1 MENVNLE
8 NNKDNTKKR
17 IILSSL
23 IIVVSI
29 VIIGLSLSYAYY
41 INTVIETNA
50 DKQGASLTSG
60 NLSMDFTTSQLINAT
75 SASLI
80 NDANVLDSSN
90 NNYTAFSISFANDN
104 TVSNASYNIYLTDIA
119 MTENFKSSYVKWALY
134 RADNTPI
141 EEGDFSNVTLDGTG
155 TGAHNASDIT
165 LASESISSNEG
176 TKSYKLYIWLSND
189 PDNNQV
195 SLLNGSLS
203 AKVGF
208 RATT

>member
-1 MENVNLE
+1 MENNV
-8 NNKDNTKKR
+8 DNSKKR
-17 IILSSL
+17 VILGSL

-41 INTVIETNA
+41 VNTIRETNA
-50 DKQGASLTSG
+50 DNQGASLTSG
-60 NLSMDFTTSQLINAT
+60 NLSMDFTTSQNIKAT

-80 NDANVLDSSN
+80 NDADILSEEN
-90 NNYTAFSISFANDN
+90 NNYTAFSISFAEDN
-104 TVSNASYNIYLTDIA
+104 TVSEATYNIYLTDIS

-134 RADNTPI
+134 RANNTLVTK
-141 EEGDFSNVTLDGTG
+141 GDFSNVTLNGTG
-155 TGAHNASDIT
+155 SGTHNASDIT
-165 LASESISSNEG
+165 LASESITSVEG

-189 PDNNQV
+189 PDNNQI

>member
-1 MENVNLE
+1 MENNVD
-8 NNKDNTKKR
+8 KSKKR
-17 IILSSL
+17 VILGSL

-41 INTVIETNA
+41 VNTIRETNA
-50 DKQGASLTSG
+50 DNQGASLTSG
-60 NLSMDFTTSQLINAT
+60 NLSMDFTTSQNINAT

-80 NDANVLDSSN
+80 NDADILSEEN
-90 NNYTAFSISFANDN
+90 NNYTAFSISFAEDN
-104 TVSNASYNIYLTDIA
+104 TVSEATYNIYLTDIS

-134 RADNTPI
+134 RANNTANNTLVTQ
-141 EEGDFSNVTLDGTG
+141 GDFSNVTLDGTG
-155 TGAHNASDIT
+155 SGTHNASDIT
-165 LASESISSNEG
+165 LASESITSVEG

-189 PDNNQV
+189 PDNNQI

>member
-1 MENVNLE
+1 MENNV
-8 NNKDNTKKR
+8 DNSKKR
-17 IILSSL
+17 VILGSL

-41 INTVIETNA
+41 INTIRETNA
-50 DKQGASLTSG
+50 DNQGASLTSG
-60 NLSMDFTTSQLINAT
+60 NLSMDFTTSQNINAT

-80 NDANVLDSSN
+80 NDADILSEEN
-90 NNYTAFSISFANDN
+90 NNYTAFSISFADDN
-104 TVSNASYNIYLTDIA
+104 TVSEATYNIYLTDIS

-134 RADNTPI
+134 RADNTLVTQ
-141 EEGDFSNVTLDGTG
+141 GDFSNVTLDGTG
-155 TGAHNASDIT
+155 SGTHNASDIT
-165 LASESISSNEG
+165 LASESITSVEG

-189 PDNNQV
+189 PDNNQI

>member
-1 MENVNLE
+1 MENNV
-8 NNKDNTKKR
+8 DNSKKR
-17 IILSSL
+17 VILGSL

-41 INTVIETNA
+41 VNTIRETNA
-50 DKQGASLTSG
+50 DNQGASLTSG
-60 NLSMDFTTSQLINAT
+60 NLSMDFTTSQNINAT

-80 NDANVLDSSN
+80 NDADILSEEN
-90 NNYTAFSISFANDN
+90 NNYTAFSISFAEDN
-104 TVSNASYNIYLTDIA
+104 TVSEATYNIYLTDIS

-134 RADNTPI
+134 RANNTLVTQ
-141 EEGDFSNVTLDGTG
+141 GDFSNVTLNGTG
-155 TGAHNASDIT
+155 SGTHNASDIT
-165 LASESISSNEG
+165 LASESITSVEE

-189 PDNNQV
+189 PDNNQI

>member
-1 MENVNLE
+1 MENNV
-8 NNKDNTKKR
+8 DNSKKR
-17 IILSSL
+17 VILGSL

-41 INTVIETNA
+41 INTIRETNA
-50 DKQGASLTSG
+50 DNQGASLTSG
-60 NLSMDFTTSQLINAT
+60 NLSMDFTTSQNIKAT

-80 NDANVLDSSN
+80 NDADILSEEN
-90 NNYTAFSISFANDN
+90 NNYTAFSISFAEDN
-104 TVSNASYNIYLTDIA
+104 TVSEATYNIYLTDIS

-134 RADNTPI
+134 RADNTLVTQ
-141 EEGDFSNVTLDGTG
+141 GDFSNVTLNGTG
-155 TGAHNASDIT
+155 SGTHNASDIT
-165 LASESISSNEG
+165 LASESITSVEG
-176 TKSYKLYIWLSND
+176 TKSYKLYIWVSND
-189 PDNNQV
+189 PDNNQI

>member
-1 MENVNLE
+1 MENNV
-8 NNKDNTKKR
+8 DNSKKR
-17 IILSSL
+17 VILGSL

-41 INTVIETNA
+41 VNTIRETNA
-50 DKQGASLTSG
+50 DNQGASLTSG
-60 NLSMDFTTSQLINAT
+60 NLSMDFTTSQNINAT

-80 NDANVLDSSN
+80 NDADILSEEN
-90 NNYTAFSISFANDN
+90 NNYTAFSISFAEDN
-104 TVSNASYNIYLTDIA
+104 TVSEATYNIYLTDIS

-134 RADNTPI
+134 RANNTLVTQ
-141 EEGDFSNVTLDGTG
+141 GDFSNVTLNGTG
-155 TGAHNASDIT
+155 SGTHNASDIT
-165 LASESISSNEG
+165 LASESITSVEG

-189 PDNNQV
+189 PDNNQI

>member
-1 MENVNLE
+1 MENNV
-8 NNKDNTKKR
+8 DNSKKR
-17 IILSSL
+17 VILGSL

-41 INTVIETNA
+41 VNTIRETNA
-50 DKQGASLTSG
+50 DNQGASLTSG
-60 NLSMDFTTSQLINAT
+60 NLSMDFTTSQNINAT

-80 NDANVLDSSN
+80 NDADILSEEN
-90 NNYTAFSISFANDN
+90 NNYTAFSISFAEDN
-104 TVSNASYNIYLTDIA
+104 TVSEATYNIYLTDIS

-134 RADNTPI
+134 RADNTLVTQ
-141 EEGDFSNVTLDGTG
+141 GDFSNVTLDGTG
-155 TGAHNASDIT
+155 SGTHNASDIT
-165 LASESISSNEG
+165 LASESITSVEG

-189 PDNNQV
+189 PDNNQI

>member
-1 MENVNLE
+1 ME
-8 NNKDNTKKR
+8 KDNTKKR
-17 IILSSL
+17 IVLGSL

-29 VIIGLSLSYAYY
+29 IIVGLSLTYAYY
-41 INTVIETNA
+41 VNTIRETNA
-50 DKQGASLTSG
+50 DNQGASLTSG
-60 NLSMDFTTSQLINAT
+60 NLSMDFTTSRNINAT

-80 NDANVLDSSN
+80 NDADILSEEN
-90 NNYTAFSISFANDN
+90 NNYTAFSISFAEDN
-104 TVSNASYNIYLTDIA
+104 TVSEATYNIYLTDIS

-134 RADNTPI
+134 RANNTLVTQ
-141 EEGDFSNVTLDGTG
+141 GDFSNVTLNGTG
-155 TGAHNASDIT
+155 SGTHNASDIT
-165 LASESISSNEG
+165 LASESITSVEG

-189 PDNNQV
+189 PDNNQI

>member
-1 MENVNLE
+1 MENNV
-8 NNKDNTKKR
+8 DNSKKR
-17 IILSSL
+17 VILGSL

-41 INTVIETNA
+41 VNTIRETNA
-50 DKQGASLTSG
+50 DNQGASLTSG
-60 NLSMDFTTSQLINAT
+60 NLSMDFTTSQNINAT

-80 NDANVLDSSN
+80 NDADILSEEN
-90 NNYTAFSISFANDN
+90 NNYTAFSISFAEDN
-104 TVSNASYNIYLTDIA
+104 TVSEATYNIYLTDIS

-134 RADNTPI
+134 RANNTANNTLVTQ
-141 EEGDFSNVTLDGTG
+141 GDFSNVTLDGTG
-155 TGAHNASDIT
+155 SGTHNASDIT
-165 LASESISSNEG
+165 LASESITSVEG

-189 PDNNQV
+189 PDNNQI

>member
-1 MENVNLE
+1 MENNV
-8 NNKDNTKKR
+8 DNSKKR
-17 IILSSL
+17 VILGSL

-41 INTVIETNA
+41 VNTIRETNA
-50 DKQGASLTSG
+50 DNQGASLTSG
-60 NLSMDFTTSQLINAT
+60 NLSMDFTTSQNIKAT

-80 NDANVLDSSN
+80 NDADILSEEN
-90 NNYTAFSISFANDN
+90 NNYTAFSISFAEDN
-104 TVSNASYNIYLTDIA
+104 TVSEATYNIYLTDIS

-134 RADNTPI
+134 RADNTLVTQ
-141 EEGDFSNVTLDGTG
+141 GDFSNVTLDGTG
-155 TGAHNASDIT
+155 SGTHNASDIT
-165 LASESISSNEG
+165 LASESITSVEG

-189 PDNNQV
+189 PDNNQI

>member
-1 MENVNLE
+1 MENNV
-8 NNKDNTKKR
+8 DNSKKR
-17 IILSSL
+17 VILGSL

-41 INTVIETNA
+41 VNTIRETNA
-50 DKQGASLTSG
+50 DNQGASLTSG
-60 NLSMDFTTSQLINAT
+60 NLSMDFTTSQNIKAT

-80 NDANVLDSSN
+80 NDADILSEEN
-90 NNYTAFSISFANDN
+90 NNYTAFSISFAEDN
-104 TVSNASYNIYLTDIA
+104 TVSEATYNIYLTDIS

-134 RADNTPI
+134 RANNTLVTQ
-141 EEGDFSNVTLDGTG
+141 GDFSNVTLNGTG
-155 TGAHNASDIT
+155 SGTHNASDIT
-165 LASESISSNEG
+165 LASESITSVEG

-189 PDNNQV
+189 PDYNQI

>member
-1 MENVNLE
+1 MENNV
-8 NNKDNTKKR
+8 DNSKKR
-17 IILSSL
+17 VILGSL

-41 INTVIETNA
+41 VNTIRETNA
-50 DKQGASLTSG
+50 DNQGASLTSG
-60 NLSMDFTTSQLINAT
+60 NLSMDFTTSQNIKAT

-80 NDANVLDSSN
+80 NDADILSEEN
-90 NNYTAFSISFANDN
+90 NNYTAFSISFAEDN
-104 TVSNASYNIYLTDIA
+104 TVSEATYNIYLTDIS

-134 RADNTPI
+134 RANNTANNTLVTQ
-141 EEGDFSNVTLDGTG
+141 GDFSNVTLDGTG
-155 TGAHNASDIT
+155 SGTHNASDIT
-165 LASESISSNEG
+165 LASESITSVEG

-189 PDNNQV
+189 PDNNQI

>member
-1 MENVNLE
+1 MENNV
-8 NNKDNTKKR
+8 DNSKKR
-17 IILSSL
+17 VILGSL

-41 INTVIETNA
+41 VNTIRETNA
-50 DKQGASLTSG
+50 DNQGASLTSG
-60 NLSMDFTTSQLINAT
+60 NLSMDFTTSQNIKAT

-80 NDANVLDSSN
+80 NDADILSEEN
-90 NNYTAFSISFANDN
+90 NNYTAFSISFADDN
-104 TVSNASYNIYLTDIA
+104 TVSEATYNIYLTDIS

-134 RADNTPI
+134 RANNTLVTQ
-141 EEGDFSNVTLDGTG
+141 GDFSNVTLNGTG
-155 TGAHNASDIT
+155 SGTHNASDIT
-165 LASESISSNEG
+165 LASESITSVEG

-189 PDNNQV
+189 PDNNQI

>member
-1 MENVNLE
+1 MENNV
-8 NNKDNTKKR
+8 DNSKKR
-17 IILSSL
+17 VILGSL

-41 INTVIETNA
+41 VNTIRETNA
-50 DKQGASLTSG
+50 DNQGASLTSG
-60 NLSMDFTTSQLINAT
+60 NLSMDFTTSQNIKAT

-80 NDANVLDSSN
+80 NDADILSEEN
-90 NNYTAFSISFANDN
+90 NNYTAFSISFAEDN
-104 TVSNASYNIYLTDIA
+104 TVSEATYNIYLTDIS

-134 RADNTPI
+134 RANNTLVTQ
-141 EEGDFSNVTLDGTG
+141 GDFSNVTLNGTG
-155 TGAHNASDIT
+155 SGTHNASDIT
-165 LASESISSNEG
+165 LASESITSVEG

-189 PDNNQV
+189 PDNNQI

>member
-1 MENVNLE
+1 MENNV
-8 NNKDNTKKR
+8 DNSKKR
-17 IILSSL
+17 VILGSL

-41 INTVIETNA
+41 VNTIRETNA
-50 DKQGASLTSG
+50 DNQGASLTSG
-60 NLSMDFTTSQLINAT
+60 NLSMDFTTSQNIKAT

-80 NDANVLDSSN
+80 NDADILSEEN
-90 NNYTAFSISFANDN
+90 NNYTAFSISFAEDN
-104 TVSNASYNIYLTDIA
+104 TESEATYNIYLTDIS

-134 RADNTPI
+134 RANNTLVTQ
-141 EEGDFSNVTLDGTG
+141 GDFSNVTLNGTG
-155 TGAHNASDIT
+155 SGTHNASDIT
-165 LASESISSNEG
+165 LASESITSVEG

-189 PDNNQV
+189 PDNNQI

>member
-1 MENVNLE
+1 MENNV
-8 NNKDNTKKR
+8 DNSKKR
-17 IILSSL
+17 VILGSL

-41 INTVIETNA
+41 INTIRETNA
-50 DKQGASLTSG
+50 DNQGASLTSG
-60 NLSMDFTTSQLINAT
+60 NLSMDFTTSQNIKAT

-80 NDANVLDSSN
+80 NDADILSEEN
-90 NNYTAFSISFANDN
+90 NNYTAFSISFADDN
-104 TVSNASYNIYLTDIA
+104 TVSEATYNIYLTDIS

-134 RADNTPI
+134 RANNTLVTQ
-141 EEGDFSNVTLDGTG
+141 GDFSNVTLNGTG
-155 TGAHNASDIT
+155 SGTHNASDIT
-165 LASESISSNEG
+165 LASESITSVEG

-189 PDNNQV
+189 PDNNQI

>member
-1 MENVNLE
+1 ME
-8 NNKDNTKKR
+8 KDNTKKR
-17 IILSSL
+17 IVLGSL

-29 VIIGLSLSYAYY
+29 IIVGLSLTYAYY
-41 INTVIETNA
+41 VNTIRETNA
-50 DKQGASLTSG
+50 DNQGASLTSG
-60 NLSMDFTTSQLINAT
+60 NLSMDFTTSQNINAT

-80 NDANVLDSSN
+80 NDADILSEEN
-90 NNYTAFSISFANDN
+90 NNYTAFSISFADDN
-104 TVSNASYNIYLTDIA
+104 TVSEATYNIYLTDIS

-134 RADNTPI
+134 RANNTLVTQ
-141 EEGDFSNVTLDGTG
+141 GDFSNVTLNGTG
-155 TGAHNASDIT
+155 SGTHNASDIT
-165 LASESISSNEG
+165 LASESITSVEG

-189 PDNNQV
+189 PDYNQI

>member
-1 MENVNLE
+1 MENNV
-8 NNKDNTKKR
+8 DNSKKR
-17 IILSSL
+17 VILGSL

-41 INTVIETNA
+41 INTIRETNA
-50 DKQGASLTSG
+50 DNQGASLTSG
-60 NLSMDFTTSQLINAT
+60 NLSMDFTTSQNIKAT

-80 NDANVLDSSN
+80 NDADILSEEN
-90 NNYTAFSISFANDN
+90 NNYTAFSISFAEDN
-104 TVSNASYNIYLTDIA
+104 TVSEATYNIYLTDIS

-134 RADNTPI
+134 RANNTLVTQ
-141 EEGDFSNVTLDGTG
+141 GDFSNVTLNGTG
-155 TGAHNASDIT
+155 SGTHNASDIT
-165 LASESISSNEG
+165 LASESITSVEG

-189 PDNNQV
+189 PDNNQI

>member
-1 MENVNLE
+1 MENNV
-8 NNKDNTKKR
+8 DNSKKR
-17 IILSSL
+17 VILGSL

-41 INTVIETNA
+41 INTIRETNA
-50 DKQGASLTSG
+50 DNQGASLTSG
-60 NLSMDFTTSQLINAT
+60 NLSMDFTTSQNIKAT

-80 NDANVLDSSN
+80 NDADILSEEN
-90 NNYTAFSISFANDN
+90 NNYTAFSISFADDN
-104 TVSNASYNIYLTDIA
+104 TVSEATYNIYLTDIS

-134 RADNTPI
+134 RANNTLVTQ
-141 EEGDFSNVTLDGTG
+141 GDFSNVTLNGTG
-155 TGAHNASDIT
+155 SGTHNASDIT
-165 LASESISSNEG
+165 LASESITSVEG

-189 PDNNQV
+189 PDYNQI

>member
-1 MENVNLE
+1 MENNV
-8 NNKDNTKKR
+8 DNSKKR
-17 IILSSL
+17 VILGSL

-41 INTVIETNA
+41 INTIRETNA
-50 DKQGASLTSG
+50 DNQGASLTSG
-60 NLSMDFTTSQLINAT
+60 NLSMDFTTSQNINAT

-80 NDANVLDSSN
+80 NDADILSEEN
-90 NNYTAFSISFANDN
+90 NNYTAFSISFADDN
-104 TVSNASYNIYLTDIA
+104 TVSEATYNIYLTDIS

-134 RADNTPI
+134 RANNTLVTQ
-141 EEGDFSNVTLDGTG
+141 GDFSNVTLNGTG
-155 TGAHNASDIT
+155 SGTHNASDIT
-165 LASESISSNEG
+165 LASESITSVEG

-189 PDNNQV
+189 PDNNQI